1 MASPFRRRSEPEET
15 AHQTGRSRLARF
27 PDSGRARLRR
37 LERFQA
43 KHALGFDPGV
53 ETGTR
58 QENASNQ
65 ESGAGFDSIE
75 TEKVLVREAERQC
88 NSSYQDEA
96 DGPSRI

>member
-1 MASPFRRRSEPEET
+1 MSRKKT

-27 PDSGRARLRR
+27 PDSGRAQLRR

-53 ETGTR
+53 ETGSR

-65 ESGAGFDSIE
+65 ESGARFDSIE
-75 TEKVLVREAERQC
+75 TEKVLDAVVLVREAERQC